1 MGETSSGNYRK
12 IVVSFSSLEL
22 TKMQTRINHFFN
34 EINLIHI
41 SAQRGAYNVKL
52 GYDESMKL
60 AHILKGILQ
69 FKVEFEKADIQEKME
84 IYQKVEKYFGYTILD
99 FIEIEE

>member
-12 IVVSFSSLEL
+12 IAMSFSSFEL
-22 TKMQTRINHFFN
+22 TKMQTRIAHFFN

-52 GYDESMKL
+52 GYEESMKL
-60 AHILKGILQ
+60 AHTLKDILR
-69 FKVEFEKADIQEKME
+69 FKVEFEKADIQDKIE
-84 IYQKVEKYFGYTILD
+84 IYKKVEKYFGYTILD